1 MADQNVTSPPIAGN
15 ADSTLIGD
23 GGLAASDAYARARPE
38 ERGPMLK
45 TMIEAAVS
53 RLAIIVDEETEA
65 LRQGAEA
72 DFKSFNTRKSFGF
85 IELSRALRLLG
96 NGKPEPATA
105 RMLQD
110 LSTKLEVNRQMLKLH
125 LDAVGEVASIISQS
139 IQEAESDG
147 TYTLAFRS
155 KGQKP

>member
-1 MADQNVTSPPIAGN
+1 MAAENTTPPPSAGD
-15 ADSTLIGD
+15 ADS
-23 GGLAASDAYARARPE
+23 GLTAGDAYTRARPE
-38 ERGPMLK
+38 ERGPILK
-45 TMIEAAVS
+45 SMIEGAVN
-53 RLAIIVDEETEA
+53 RLAVIVDEETEA

-72 DFKSFNTRKSFGF
+72 DFKTFNARKSFGF

-96 NGKPEPATA
+96 EGKPDPATA

-110 LSTKLEVNRQMLKLH
+110 LSAKLEVNRQMLKLH

-147 TYTLAFRS
+147 TYTVAFRS